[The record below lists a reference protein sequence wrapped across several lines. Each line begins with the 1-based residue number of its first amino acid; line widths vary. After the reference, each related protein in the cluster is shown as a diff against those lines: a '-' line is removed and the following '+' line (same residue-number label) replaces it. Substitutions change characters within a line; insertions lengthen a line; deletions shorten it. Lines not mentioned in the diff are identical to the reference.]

1 MRILSELRTT
11 DIRVLFNIYEAIA
24 AIEFVLRINLL
35 IQFSSIARKEKI
47 KHSRDVKK
55 SSRRY
60 F

>member
-35 IQFSSIARKEKI
+35 IQFSLIARKEKI
-47 KHSRDVKK
+47 KYSRDVKK